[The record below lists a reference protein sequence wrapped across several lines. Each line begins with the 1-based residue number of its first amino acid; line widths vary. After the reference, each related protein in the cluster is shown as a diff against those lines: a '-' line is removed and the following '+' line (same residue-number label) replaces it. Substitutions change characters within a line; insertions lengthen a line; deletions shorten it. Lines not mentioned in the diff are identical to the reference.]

1 MDVFKN
7 TKKFKKII
15 IVLLIMIL
23 FNFCYP
29 KVVRAGDTLD
39 WILVGAESL
48 FFGIFDG
55 IQNIVD
61 KFFIDDLWTPSR
73 ITAFGGTLGAL
84 GKPGVVIT
92 SAENIIKGKFLLMNP
107 NIFES
112 VDQTNGP
119 NKYMDYYKVAD
130 ERNSLRDTISGWYYA
145 LRNLAI
151 VALLSILV
159 YVAIRMILTSVSQD
173 KAKYK
178 MMFKDWLIALCL
190 LFLMHYIMV
199 GILNLSSTITNAIG
213 TNSAS
218 YTSSLRDDIEEQVDE
233 ATEETRDSG
242 TDDDYVIEC
251 IMDAIANTVI
261 YAAMVIMN
269 IIFIGKYTIRAL
281 TIIFLVLLAP
291 ITAITYPI
299 DKISDGKSQAFDMWF
314 KEFLYQV
321 IIQPFHLLIYIVLI
335 GSAANLAADNL
346 IYAMLCFGVMI
357 PAEKFIKQMFG
368 FKDKLGSPLGA
379 FAAGALGNQLM
390 SKMKSGM
397 SGGNKGGNDSNSN
410 KSTDLPPSTK
420 SVDLPGGEDS
430 ENPNN
435 TDRTNPELNGG
446 DSSENEDGANP
457 ELNGGDTPENGDGSN
472 PELNGGDTPEN
483 GDDSNPELNEG
494 DTSENE
500 DEANT
505 ESSDDD
511 ETNYGNDTGD
521 TQTTD
526 NNESKTEKFK
536 AAASRVYRAANSRHG
551 QKIMN
556 KYGMNAD
563 MNLKAFEGFKGKD
576 TKGKLKAI
584 NEGLGVTKSLKL
596 AKKMTGR
603 GLGKVYSTSKNVGR
617 KAIKG
622 ATTLAGAAALGAFGA
637 MFGQG
642 KAGMAAGA
650 ALGSKVGGGIT
661 KATDKIWES
670 GEGYVKDM
678 HNAAWNKAE
687 EIDKNKFK
695 TDKSNIDLARQ
706 NYRDRHDGV
715 EATGN
720 ELNSELEN
728 MYNMHSHGIKNDQ
741 FNDTLSQYEDYRKDG
756 MAEDEAMDTAML
768 SALQAQNYSAKDFRD
783 EKAMKQASEE
793 LYKQYKTLIDSKK
806 ISEEAAKEKI
816 KQILKG
822 GAKMK
827 GVKEPPLPNNATI
840 DIPLERTT
848 SNLANALGIHSS
860 NLTPERR
867 QSISNL
873 RIRLKDSGYTDSQ
886 IEAIA
891 RNAADSKVNAD
902 GVISNFENI
911 TNASIEYIEDGE
923 ARAQAEKLITAMG
936 GAATKEQVD
945 AEMQERFVI
954 KSTFDVKDEKDISAA
969 RSLER
974 NIFKE
979 TEKTQVQA
987 ARDFARE
994 HRGKMD
1000 NDAYMKSAKEDLFRK
1015 LKASGKVSDDKAR
1028 KDVDNIVKLADIYSK

>member
-1 MDVFKN
+1 MN
-7 TKKFKKII
+7 YLQII
-15 IVLLIMIL
+15 
-23 FNFCYP
+23 
-29 KVVRAGDTLD
+29 GDT
-39 WILVGAESL
+39 V
-48 FFGIFDG
+48 
-55 IQNIVD
+55 
-61 KFFIDDLWTPSR
+61 
-73 ITAFGGTLGAL
+73 
-84 GKPGVVIT
+84 
-92 SAENIIKGKFLLMNP
+92 SAEAIIKGKLLLADP
-107 NIFES
+107 NIFKKINDNS
-112 VDQTNGP
+112 YG
-119 NKYMDYYKVAD
+119 YLDYDKVNL
-130 ERNSLRDTISGWYYA
+130 EKNSLRDTISGWYYA

-151 VALLSILV
+151 VALLSILI
-159 YVAIRMILTSVSQD
+159 YVAIRMILSSVSSD

-190 LFLMHYIMV
+190 VFLMHYIMV
-199 GILNLSSTITNAIG
+199 GILNVSSTITNAIG
-213 TNSAS
+213 TSGAS
-218 YTSSLRDDIEEQVDE
+218 YTSNIREEIDTAIDTAVAEVKRTGTNDI
-233 ATEETRDSG
+233 T
-242 TDDDYVIEC
+242 VIDN
-251 IMDAIANTVI
+251 MKDAMSQTVI

-269 IIFIGKYTIRAL
+269 GIFLAKYIIRAL

-321 IIQPFHLLIYIVLI
+321 IIQPFHLLIYVVLI

-420 SVDLPGGEDS
+420 PVNLPGGEDS
-430 ENPNN
+430 EKPNN

-457 ELNGGDTPENGDGSN
+457 ELSGGDNPENGDGSN

-483 GDDSNPELNEG
+483 EDGANPELKEG
-494 DTSENE
+494 
-500 DEANT
+500 
-505 ESSDDD
+505 DD
-511 ETNYGNDTGD
+511 ETDSENDNGD
-521 TQTTD
+521 TQATD
-526 NNESKTEKFK
+526 NNKNSEADSQNEPGRFKQALNKASNSRVWRAINSRTSQHYLSKYGTTKLGFKDAKNKWKTEK
-536 AAASRVYRAANSRHG
+536 
-551 QKIMN
+551 
-556 KYGMNAD
+556 
-563 MNLKAFEGFKGKD
+563 GFKKI
-576 TKGKLKAI
+576 T
-584 NEGLGVTKSLKL
+584 GVTSSLNK
-596 AKKMTGR
+596 
-603 GLGKVYSTSKNVGR
+603 GLVGKVAKRGVSKAYSTSKNVGR

-661 KATDKIWES
+661 KETDKIWES
-670 GEGYVKDM
+670 GEGYVKDI
-678 HNAAWNKAE
+678 HNAAWDKAE
-687 EIDKNKFK
+687 QNEKDKFK
-695 TDKSNIDLARQ
+695 KDQNNINLARQ

-715 EATGN
+715 EPKGD

-860 NLTPERR
+860 NLTSERR
-867 QSISNL
+867 QRISNL
-873 RIRLKDSGYTDSQ
+873 RIRLIDSGCTDSQ

-891 RNAADSKVNAD
+891 RNASDSKMNAD

-911 TNASIEYIEDGE
+911 TNASIEYKEDGE
-923 ARAQAEKLITAMG
+923 ARSQAEKLITAMG

-954 KSTFDVKDEKDISAA
+954 KSTFDVKDEKDISAM

-1015 LKASGKVSDDKAR
+1015 LKASGKVSDEKAR